1 MQATLYIAHGS
12 RVKAGVEQAVAF
24 LQRVQQE
31 IEIPIQEIC
40 FLELAAPTIAE
51 GIESCIKRGAT
62 AIAIMPILL
71 LAAQHAKHDIPLEI
85 DKAKI
90 QYPTVK
96 FTYGEPLGVHELLID
111 TLHARILATR
121 SLTDQ
126 ASVLLI
132 GRGSSDPA
140 VQLVLAKIATR
151 LRDKYAYVAVDTCF
165 LYGVG
170 QSFEEWLQQK
180 QNNNNRVFIVPYLLF
195 TGILHQSIAKRLMGY
210 EKKNII
216 LCESL
221 GYDDN
226 VRKAL
231 VERIHE
237 LLQF

>member
-1 MQATLYIAHGS
+1 M
-12 RVKAGVEQAVAF
+12 
-24 LQRVQQE
+24 
-31 IEIPIQEIC
+31 
-40 FLELAAPTIAE
+40 ELAAPTIAE

-165 LYGVG
+165 YMELVRALKSGCSKSKITTTV
-170 QSFEEWLQQK
+170 
-180 QNNNNRVFIVPYLLF
+180 YLLCL
-195 TGILHQSIAKRLMGY
+195 IY
-210 EKKNII
+210 
-216 LCESL
+216 
-221 GYDDN
+221 Y
-226 VRKAL
+226 
-231 VERIHE
+231 
-237 LLQF
+237 LQAYYIRVLRSV